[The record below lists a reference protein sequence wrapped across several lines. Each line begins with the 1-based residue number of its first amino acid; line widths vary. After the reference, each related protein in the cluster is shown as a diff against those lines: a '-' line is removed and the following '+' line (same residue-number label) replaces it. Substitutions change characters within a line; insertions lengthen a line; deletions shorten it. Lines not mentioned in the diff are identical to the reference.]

1 MRTNYS
7 WKVRLSKKER
17 VRPKHKKEKTREKK
31 NEGEAEASRK
41 RESEKENRELVENK
55 EKRVFIQK
63 RVRLRGPS

>member
-1 MRTNYS
+1 
-7 WKVRLSKKER
+7 